1 MILYIKKTALIIIS
15 IIAVVIS
22 ACSNNQESSNTFKIG
37 IVSNSNGKNNSYLN
51 SIAMK
56 GISKFAKE
64 ENLKK
69 DKNYKYITTSSTKGF
84 EKKITKM
91 ADANYDL
98 IIGIGNNLSSVL
110 NKVAENNKST
120 KFGVI
125 DSRVDQPNVISI
137 NFTEQDGSFLAGVI
151 AAMKTKT
158 KKIGFIGGDDNEIIN
173 RYKYGFIS
181 GVKSVNK
188 EIEVLTAYSNTFN
201 DAKIGSRIANDFF
214 MKDVDIIFPVAG
226 LTSKGVFTTAKK
238 IRRSNQREVWVI
250 GADRDEYKHGLPENV
265 TLISLVKKID
275 QAVYDLAKQTKSN
288 EFHGGKT
295 LIYGLN
301 EDGIKLILADNNVE
315 DPILVKVNEYKDKIQ
330 SGALVVPSNKEEYLQ
345 FKEKLI

>member
-1 MILYIKKTALIIIS
+1 MYKKKAALILIS

-22 ACSNNQESSNTFKIG
+22 ACSNNQEYSNTFKIG
-37 IVSNSNGKNNSYLN
+37 IVSNSNGKYNSYLD

-56 GISKFAKE
+56 GISRFAEE
-64 ENLKK
+64 ENLIK
-69 DKNYKYITTSSTKGF
+69 DKNYKLISTNSTKGF

-91 ADANYDL
+91 ADSNYDL
-98 IIGIGNNLSSVL
+98 IIGIGNNLSTVL

-125 DSRVDQPNVISI
+125 DSRVEKPNVISI

-158 KKIGFIGGDDNEIIN
+158 KKIGFIGGDDNQIIN

-201 DAKIGSRIANDFF
+201 EPKTGSRIANDFF

-226 LTSKGVFTTAKK
+226 LTSKGVFTSAKK
-238 IRRSNQREVWVI
+238 IRRSNQKEVWVI
-250 GADRDEYKHGLPENV
+250 GADRNENKNGLPENV
-265 TLISLVKKID
+265 TLFSLVKRID

-301 EDGIKLILADNNVE
+301 EDGIKLKMADNNVE
-315 DPILVKVNEYKDKIQ
+315 EPILVKVKEYKEKIQ
-330 SGALVVPSNKEEYLQ
+330 KGALVVPSNKEEYLQ

>member
-1 MILYIKKTALIIIS
+1 MYIKKTALILVS

-22 ACSNNQESSNTFKIG
+22 ACSSNNQDSSNTFKIG

-51 SIAMK
+51 SSAMK
-56 GISKFAKE
+56 GITKFAKE

-69 DKNYKYITTSSTKGF
+69 DQNYKYITTSSTKSF

-91 ADANYDL
+91 ADSNYDL

-158 KKIGFIGGDDNEIIN
+158 KKVGFIGGDDNEIIN

-201 DAKIGSRIANDFF
+201 DPKIGSRIANDFF
-214 MKDVDIIFPVAG
+214 MKDVDIIFPVTG

-238 IRRSNQREVWVI
+238 VRRSNQREVWVI
-250 GADRDEYKHGLPENV
+250 GADRNEYRHGLPENV

-315 DPILVKVNEYKDKIQ
+315 DSILVKVNEYKDKIQ
-330 SGALVVPSNKEEYLQ
+330 SGSLVVPSNKEEYLQ
-345 FKEKLI
+345 FIDKLI

>member
-1 MILYIKKTALIIIS
+1 MILYIKKTALILIS

-37 IVSNSNGKNNSYLN
+37 IVSDSNGKNNSYLN

-56 GISKFAKE
+56 GITKFAKE
-64 ENLKK
+64 EHLKK
-69 DKNYKYITTSSTKGF
+69 DKNYKYITTSSKKGF

-137 NFTEQDGSFLAGVI
+137 NFTEQDGSFLAGII

-188 EIEVLTAYSNTFN
+188 DIEVLTAYSNTFN
-201 DAKIGSRIANDFF
+201 DPKIGSRIANDFF

-226 LTSKGVFTTAKK
+226 LTSKGVFTAAKK
-238 IRRSNQREVWVI
+238 IRRSNQGEVWVI
-250 GADRDEYKHGLPENV
+250 GADRNEYKHGLPENV

-330 SGALVVPSNKEEYLQ
+330 SGALVVPSNKEEYEE